1 MAKAKKA
8 DEELAQLKLA
18 LSYLAEQ
25 WQEQSGLQ
33 AQTLLS
39 LLARIESL
47 APGSPEKLIKAAVHD
62 AKLDAYALDSQPAS
76 SEDSQEAWRDWQEA
90 WKDWQ
95 KLKEQAG
102 SYGLAELAEQLQPP
116 EGAGRSKL
124 DKAMAKLRKA
134 FQKLEEQVLLQH
146 SAGLSDLEI
155 ATNLSLSL
163 RQVLAILWP
172 GAEFE
177 DEQQPAGGEP

>member
-1 MAKAKKA
+1 MSKAKTA
-8 DEELAQLKLA
+8 DEELRQLKLA
-18 LSYLAEQ
+18 LRYLAEQ

-47 APGSPEKLIKAAVHD
+47 APGSPERLIKAAVHE
-62 AKLDAYALDSQPAS
+62 AKLEAYELDSQPAG

-102 SYGLAELAEQLQPP
+102 SYGLAGLAEQLQPP

-124 DKAMAKLRKA
+124 DKAIAKLRKA
-134 FQKLEEQVLLQH
+134 IQEQEQQVLLQH
-146 SAGLSDLEI
+146 STGISDMEI
-155 ATNLSLSL
+155 ATNLRMSL
-163 RQVLAILWP
+163 RQVTAILWP

-177 DEQQPAGGEP
+177 DEQGPAGG